1 MILYIIIIGLILAIV
16 ILCLWINKLS
26 KRIDALQA
34 DNDSNTKEINN
45 TINAITSII
54 NIVDI
59 IGDRVEQLYNDP
71 LQGGLPERSEGNI

>member
-34 DNDSNTKEINN
+34 DNNSNTKEINN

-59 IGDRVEQLYNDP
+59 IGERVERLYK
-71 LQGGLPERSEGNI
+71 